1 MGARAL
7 TGLVVALLMA
17 GAALAQDAGSVIIFR
32 LQASHWNIVRIPANA
47 REAMK
52 QVLKPG
58 QVDMLDW
65 SAFRSD
71 PRRYLAP
78 LVVKNEYPATDLPR
92 LVVDL
97 LETSGGPIAVTWTGG
112 IGISNDDR
120 DYVEKLYR
128 LFRDKPDEYERT
140 KVS

>member
-1 MGARAL
+1 MGIRMLA
-7 TGLVVALLMA
+7 GPVVALLMA
-17 GAALAQDAGSVIIFR
+17 GDALAQDAGSVILYR
-32 LQASHWNIVRIPANA
+32 QQASHWNIVRIPPNA
-47 REAMK
+47 REAMR
-52 QVLKPG
+52 QVLRPG
-58 QVDMLDW
+58 VDDMVDW

-78 LVVKNEYPATDLPR
+78 LVVKNEYPATDLPK

-120 DYVEKLYR
+120 DYAEKIHR

-140 KVS
+140 